1 MKWLS
6 DRKGPTYKGWLSD
19 RKGPTYK
26 GWLSDRK
33 GPTYKGWLSD
43 HKAKPCGM
51 KVTCKGHSNTMS
63 WIDSQKRARV

>member
-1 MKWLS
+1 MK
-6 DRKGPTYKGWLSD
+6 WLSD